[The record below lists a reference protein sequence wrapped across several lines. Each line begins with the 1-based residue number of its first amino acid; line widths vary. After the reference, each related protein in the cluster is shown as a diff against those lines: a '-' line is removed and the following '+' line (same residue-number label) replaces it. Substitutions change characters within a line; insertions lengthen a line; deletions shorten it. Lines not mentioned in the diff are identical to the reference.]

1 MRKRV
6 LAILFTA
13 VVIFSGCS
21 AKKVVNSKVDL
32 KKSNSTDVISKSVS
46 DKKESTK
53 KESIKTEA
61 LTEKNN
67 ANSQNTIRSTNLPK
81 LSVQQKKQVQVKLDS
96 AVRNIDEALKS
107 LQDPSDINLN

>member
-6 LAILFTA
+6 LAILFTTM
-13 VVIFSGCS
+13 VIFSGCS

-53 KESIKTEA
+53 TKA
-61 LTEKNN
+61 LTEKDNS
-67 ANSQNTIRSTNLPK
+67 NSQKTIRSTNLPK
-81 LSVQQKKQVQVKLDS
+81 LSAQQKKQVQVKLDS
-96 AVRNIDEALKS
+96 AVRNIDDALKS